1 MLFGIPRSIDLALVG
16 VHVAVEPDNQITVLG
31 FILAE
36 IDEFI
41 NGHVGTVARIIL
53 SRKFPAELQGAFL
66 VQAEVDTAD
75 AVRTP
80 AVSTSATVWP
90 MMAPKRL
97 RISCSVKL
105 WFPLAMLSPSV
116 SLTTKDSDHSGLWEV
131 LRGAVR
137 SAVRAAA
144 MLWDG

>member
-66 VQAEVDTAD
+66 VQAEVA
-75 AVRTP
+75 R
-80 AVSTSATVWP
+80 
-90 MMAPKRL
+90 R
-97 RISCSVKL
+97 
-105 WFPLAMLSPSV
+105 
-116 SLTTKDSDHSGLWEV
+116 
-131 LRGAVR
+131 
-137 SAVRAAA
+137 
-144 MLWDG
+144 